1 MRPIISVV
9 GKSDSGKTTL
19 LEKLITELKRRG
31 YKVAI
36 IKHTVEDIELDK
48 QGKDT
53 WRFSQSGSDVVAI
66 SSGRKLALMKKLERD
81 FSPQELSRFIAW
93 NYDLILTE
101 GFKQSGT
108 IKIEVHRKEQGEG
121 LLSPVKQLL
130 AVVTDEPLDI
140 DVPQFSMRE
149 VQGLADLI
157 ENKILAK
164 RKSEEVDLL
173 VNEEHIPLN
182 PFIKSLIAKTLLGM
196 VSSLKG
202 IKEVKSL
209 HISLRRKT

>member
-1 MRPIISVV
+1 MRPIVSIV
-9 GKSDSGKTTL
+9 GKSESGKTTL
-19 LEKLITELKRRG
+19 LESLIIELKQRG
-31 YKVAI
+31 YKVAV
-36 IKHTVEDIELDK
+36 IKHALEDIELDK

-53 WRFSQSGSDVVAI
+53 WRFSQIGSDVVAI
-66 SSGRKLALMKKLERD
+66 SSAHKLAVMKQLERD

-93 NYDLILTE
+93 DYDFILTE

-108 IKIEVHRKEQGEG
+108 AKIEVHRKEQGEG
-121 LLSPVKQLL
+121 LLSSTKQLL

-149 VQGLADLI
+149 VQGLTDLI
-157 ENKILAK
+157 EKKLLSQ
-164 RKSEEVDLL
+164 RRGDDVDLL
-173 VNEEHIPLN
+173 VNETHIPLN
-182 PFIKSLIAKTLLGM
+182 PFIKSFMAKTLLGM

-209 HISLRRKT
+209 HISLRRKA

>member
-9 GKSDSGKTTL
+9 GKSESGKTTL
-19 LEKLITELKRRG
+19 LESLITELKRRG
-31 YKVAI
+31 YKVAV
-36 IKHTVEDIELDK
+36 IKHSREDIELDK

-53 WRFSQSGSDVVAI
+53 WRFSQIGSDVVAI
-66 SSGRKLALMKKLERD
+66 SSPDKLALMKKLERD

-93 NYDLILTE
+93 DYDLILTE

-121 LLSPVKQLL
+121 LLSPVKQLI
-130 AVVTDEPLDI
+130 AVVTDEPLDV
-140 DVPQFSMRE
+140 DVPQFSMGE

-157 ENKILAK
+157 ESKLLAQ
-164 RKSEEVDLL
+164 RKGDDIDLL
-173 VNEEHIPLN
+173 VNEAHIALN
-182 PFIKSLIAKTLLGM
+182 PFVKSLIAKTLLGM

-209 HISLRRKT
+209 HISLRRKA

>member
-1 MRPIISVV
+1 MRPIVSIV
-9 GKSDSGKTTL
+9 GKSESGKTTL
-19 LEKLITELKRRG
+19 LESLIIELKQRG
-31 YKVAI
+31 YKVAV
-36 IKHTVEDIELDK
+36 IKHALEDIELDK

-53 WRFSQSGSDVVAI
+53 WRFSQIGSDVVAI
-66 SSGRKLALMKKLERD
+66 SSPHKLVLMKKLERD

-93 NYDLILTE
+93 DYDLILTE

-130 AVVTDEPLDI
+130 AVVTDEPLDV
-140 DVPQFSMRE
+140 DVPQFSKGE
-149 VQGLADLI
+149 VQGLTDLI
-157 ENKILAK
+157 ENKLLAQ
-164 RKSEEVDLL
+164 RRGDDVDLL
-173 VNEEHIPLN
+173 VNEAHIPLN
-182 PFIKSLIAKTLLGM
+182 PFIKSFIAKTLLGM

-209 HISLRRKT
+209 HISLRRKA

>member
-66 SSGRKLALMKKLERD
+66 SSGHKLAIMKKLERD

-93 NYDLILTE
+93 DYDLILTE

>member
-1 MRPIISVV
+1 MRPIVSIV
-9 GKSDSGKTTL
+9 GKSEAGKTSL
-19 LEKLITELKRRG
+19 LEKLITELKQRG
-31 YKVAI
+31 YKVAV

-53 WRFSQSGSDVVAI
+53 WRFSQIGTDVVAI
-66 SSGRKLALMKKLERD
+66 ISSHNLAVMRQVDHEVT
-81 FSPQELSRFIAW
+81 PQELSRFIVW
-93 NYDLILTE
+93 DHDLILTE

-121 LLSPVKQLL
+121 LLSPAKQLL

-140 DVPQFSMRE
+140 DVPQFSTGE

-157 ENKILAK
+157 EKKLLAQ
-164 RKSEEVDLL
+164 RRVDDVELL
-173 VNEEHIPLN
+173 VNETHIPIN
-182 PFIKSLIAKTLLGM
+182 PFIKSFIAKTLLGM

-202 IKEVKSL
+202 VKETKSL
-209 HISLRRKT
+209 HVSLRRES

>member
-1 MRPIISVV
+1 MRPIISIV
-9 GKSDSGKTTL
+9 GKSESGKTTL
-19 LEKLITELKRRG
+19 LESLIVALKQRG
-31 YKVAI
+31 YKVAV
-36 IKHTVEDIELDK
+36 IKHAVEDIELDK

-66 SSGRKLALMKKLERD
+66 SSGHKLALMKKLERD

-93 NYDLILTE
+93 DYDLILTE
-101 GFKQSGT
+101 GFKQSST
-108 IKIEVHRKEQGEG
+108 VKIEVHRKEQGEG

-140 DVPQFSMRE
+140 NVPQFSMRE
-149 VQGLADLI
+149 VQGLANLI
-157 ENKILAK
+157 ENKLLAQ
-164 RKSEEVDLL
+164 RRGDDVDLL
-173 VNEEHIPLN
+173 VNEAHIPLN
-182 PFIKSLIAKTLLGM
+182 PFVKSLMAKTLLGM